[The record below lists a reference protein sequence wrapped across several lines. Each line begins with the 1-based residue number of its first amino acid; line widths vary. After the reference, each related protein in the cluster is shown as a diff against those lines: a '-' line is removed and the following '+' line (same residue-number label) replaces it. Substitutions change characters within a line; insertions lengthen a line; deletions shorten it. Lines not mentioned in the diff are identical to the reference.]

1 MGRSGISSNER
12 KAQLLTIMRAH
23 RERAS
28 CLGEFS
34 RTAIAQEAGVT
45 PQYLSM
51 LIGPEFRAAAQGLP
65 GVPRTADTAL
75 RQALQDNKR
84 LRRELVHIRRQLD
97 DLTRHS
103 IDEALRLID
112 QLDEDNRLLRG
123 RVRVLEQRLH
133 QREVVIPAS
142 GRAEPRPRASLGLV
156 PTGE

>member
-1 MGRSGISSNER
+1 MGRATMGSNER
-12 KAQLLTIMRAH
+12 KVQLLAVMRTH
-23 RERAS
+23 RERATCMS
-28 CLGEFS
+28 EFS

-75 RQALQDNKR
+75 REALDDNKR
-84 LRRELVHIRRQLD
+84 LRRELERARQQFN
-97 DLTRHS
+97 DLTRKS

-112 QLDEDNRLLRG
+112 QLDDDNRLLRG
-123 RVRVLEQRLH
+123 RVRVLEQRLR
-133 QREVVIPAS
+133 QREIAVPA
-142 GRAEPRPRASLGLV
+142 GGLTQPRARPSLGLV